1 MFGEASHCET
11 IFELAIREP
20 MRQARKSLKTSVQF
34 RAGDPLA
41 KRPRLGEL
49 GKDPV
54 SQWAPERA
62 RGGSQSEPEC
72 VRVSHRESQSEP
84 ERARVSQR
92 EHELYRLQ
100 SCIRECFAKKIKME
114 AIRRCRLRAVSQKMK
129 IMRGKLTPQIIPP
142 CEEVNLVRTLNPLG
156 SVVPL
161 AMFCCRNV
169 NFNYQSTHSVFLTT
183 LLILS
188 TIKYLR

>member
-1 MFGEASHCET
+1 M
-11 IFELAIREP
+11 
-20 MRQARKSLKTSVQF
+20 
-34 RAGDPLA
+34 
-41 KRPRLGEL
+41 
-49 GKDPV
+49 
-54 SQWAPERA
+54 
-62 RGGSQSEPEC
+62 
-72 VRVSHRESQSEP
+72 RVSHRESQSEP

-129 IMRGKLTPQIIPP
+129 ILRGKLTPQIIPP

-169 NFNYQSTHSVFLTT
+169 NFNYQSTHSVFLTA

-188 TIKYLR
+188 TIKYFRFFSKAFLLYILSRKKHSELEGESVHFFFTLQNSHFQSH

>member
-1 MFGEASHCET
+1 MTWSEEAGRDK
-11 IFELAIREP
+11 LW
-20 MRQARKSLKTSVQF
+20 
-34 RAGDPLA
+34 
-41 KRPRLGEL
+41 PR
-49 GKDPV
+49 
-54 SQWAPERA
+54 WAPERA
-62 RGGSQSEPEC
+62 RGRT
-72 VRVSHRESQSEP
+72 RVSQTESEWARMCESEP

-129 IMRGKLTPQIIPP
+129 ILRGKLTPQIIPP